1 MSPTYE
7 SEEKKYAGEEKVVTD
22 EKVTKEEAD
31 DSTTF
36 TSFTATSTPIKKDT
50 KEEAKL
56 EVDKKAKAPEPAQIV
71 PDTVQESKEEIC
83 ITDQVI
89 KEPVQESVTKESVS
103 KEEPKSLEK
112 EKPVMVVKEEIKEKG
127 TETAPTIEKK
137 QKPEQTKKVDD
148 KPQASQKE
156 PEKIVTS
163 TTKTE
168 VVDGPGD
175 ATSVTTETKS
185 YTTGDD
191 GTVQE
196 HIIVKKQTTKV
207 VDGKEMEE
215 DKSAILQKLGEE
227 LGKLDE
233 KLEEKFKKRKAEK
246 PEGKC

>member
-22 EKVTKEEAD
+22 EKVTKEEPAE

-36 TSFTATSTPIKKDT
+36 TSLPATSTPIKK
-50 KEEAKL
+50 EEEKL
-56 EVDKKAKAPEPAQIV
+56 EKDKPEKAPEPAQIDSSKDIHE
-71 PDTVQESKEEIC
+71 PDTVQDSKQEPSV
-83 ITDQVI
+83 TDQVI
-89 KEPVQESVTKESVS
+89 KEPVQESVVKESAIP
-103 KEEPKSLEK
+103 EQPKFLEK
-112 EKPVMVVKEEIKEKG
+112 EGIEEKE
-127 TETAPTIEKK
+127 IEK
-137 QKPEQTKKVDD
+137 PEAVRKEDD
-148 KPQASQKE
+148 KPEASQKE
-156 PEKIVTS
+156 PEKDVTT
-163 TTKTE
+163 TTKME
-168 VVDGPGD
+168 VISGPGGES
-175 ATSVTTETKS
+175 TVTTETKS
-185 YTTGDD
+185 FTTADD

-233 KLEEKFKKRKAEK
+233 QLEEKFKKRKAEK

>member
-22 EKVTKEEAD
+22 EKVTKEEPAD

-36 TSFTATSTPIKKDT
+36 TSFPATSTPIKK
-50 KEEAKL
+50 EEDKL
-56 EVDKKAKAPEPAQIV
+56 EREKTEKAPEPAQIEISKDKHE
-71 PDTVQESKEEIC
+71 PDTVQDSKEKLSV
-83 ITDQVI
+83 TDQVI
-89 KEPVQESVTKESVS
+89 KEPVQESVAEESPIPKQPEISGKEGIQEKETEKKPEVDRTKE
-103 KEEPKSLEK
+103 
-112 EKPVMVVKEEIKEKG
+112 
-127 TETAPTIEKK
+127 
-137 QKPEQTKKVDD
+137 D

-156 PEKIVTS
+156 PEKVVTTT

-168 VVDGPGD
+168 VISGPGD
-175 ATSVTTETKS
+175 ASSVTTESKS
-185 YTTGDD
+185 YTTADD

-233 KLEEKFKKRKAEK
+233 QLEEKFKKRKAEK